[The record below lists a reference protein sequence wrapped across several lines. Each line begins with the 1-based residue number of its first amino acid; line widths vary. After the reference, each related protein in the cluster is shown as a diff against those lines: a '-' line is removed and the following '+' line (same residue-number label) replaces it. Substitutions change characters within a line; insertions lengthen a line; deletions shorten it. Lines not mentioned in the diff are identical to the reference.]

1 MRNHEA
7 IIHVANLLIE
17 AVEALSALV
26 DQPDEA
32 IYEKEAQ
39 RIDKP
44 LEEQSVPGVVIL
56 RK

>member
-39 RIDKP
+39 RIEKP
-44 LEEQSVPGVVIL
+44 LEEQSVPGVVLL

>member
-17 AVEALSALV
+17 AVEKLSEIV

-32 IYEKEAQ
+32 VYEKEAQ
-39 RIDKP
+39 RIELP
-44 LEEQSVPGVVIL
+44 LEHQSTPGIIITN
-56 RK
+56 K